1 MKWEAETRCAERGR
15 TPIGQLRAGAM
26 LQKREGDL
34 GKHEGTEKQ
43 REKMLGKHEKMLGKR
58 EGTEKQREN
67 WQSDNENR
75 KVNTKKYESNVNIW
89 RESAFLWQNVKMNGN
104 KTNLSI

>member
-1 MKWEAETRCAERGR
+1 MKWEAGTRCAERGR

-26 LQKREGDL
+26 LQKREGAL
-34 GKHEGTEKQ
+34 GKREETEKQ

-75 KVNTKKYESNVNIW
+75 KVNTKKHESNVNI
-89 RESAFLWQNVKMNGN
+89 
-104 KTNLSI
+104 